1 MAKEQKEEL
10 AASPPKKQK
19 HYMDPKN
26 INRKGRPL
34 KGTEKHTGVN
44 VLRVSRASLK
54 KRIKVLEEIAY
65 NPKSENKDK
74 LQAIKLLTDILG
86 DKVTLNES
94 LGIQK
99 ITQKLEEITKRTNI
113 QNYNTVQEKPITQ
126 PIKEDISKIAS
137 KSDVFEAD
145 FLDNNLNETYPET
158 HNPLQTNDLQN
169 IKKLNETHE
178 TLDNTP
184 INTINDSFLDEDVI
198 KESEN
203 VIKPNNSPIK
213 DNENII
219 GANNSPIKDIN
230 DTIKLCAD
238 ENSVMD
244 NVIKAN
250 ENTINNSADVIKEEP
265 NTIKPNDSTIKDND
279 SPIKEEIIELFF
291 EVKVD
296 DDKSNDPFL
305 TEEE

>member
-1 MAKEQKEEL
+1 MANQKKEEL
-10 AASPPKKQK
+10 AVNQENQEVSPKIKKVV
-19 HYMDPKN
+19 
-26 INRKGRPL
+26 GRP
-34 KGTEKHTGVN
+34 KGSTKEYNAK
-44 VLRVSRASLK
+44 RRSLG
-54 KRIKVLEEIAY
+54 KRIKVLEAIIY
-65 NPKSENKDK
+65 NDK
-74 LQAIKLLTDILG
+74 EESRDRLAAIRILTQILG
-86 DKVTLNES
+86 DKIPEDDNNPEKS
-94 LGIQK
+94 NK
-99 ITQKLEEITKRTNI
+99 IVQKLEEINRKTKNDAPI
-113 QNYNTVQEKPITQ
+113 SSQIKPITK
-126 PIKEDISKIAS
+126 PIKAEISKIAN

-145 FLDNNLNETYPET
+145 FLD
-158 HNPLQTNDLQN
+158 D
-169 IKKLNETHE
+169 E
-178 TLDNTP
+178 TLDNAP
-184 INTINDSFLDEDVI
+184 I

-219 GANNSPIKDIN
+219 GANNSPITDIN

-250 ENTINNSADVIKEEP
+250 ENTINKSADVIKEEP

>member
-10 AASPPKKQK
+10 AVNPPKKQK

-113 QNYNTVQEKPITQ
+113 QNYNTVQEKPINQ
-126 PIKEDISKIAS
+126 PIKEDISKTAS

-184 INTINDSFLDEDVI
+184 I

-203 VIKPNNSPIK
+203 VIKPNDSPIK

-230 DTIKLCAD
+230 D
-238 ENSVMD
+238 
-244 NVIKAN
+244 
-250 ENTINNSADVIKEEP
+250 TINNSADVIKEEP

-279 SPIKEEIIELFF
+279 STIKEELTELFF
-291 EVKVD
+291 DVKVD
-296 DDKSNDPFL
+296 DDKSNEPFL

>member
-10 AASPPKKQK
+10 AVNPPKKQK

-113 QNYNTVQEKPITQ
+113 QNYNTVQEKPINQ
-126 PIKEDISKIAS
+126 PIKEDISKTAS

-145 FLDNNLNETYPET
+145 FLD
-158 HNPLQTNDLQN
+158 D
-169 IKKLNETHE
+169 E
-178 TLDNTP
+178 TLDNAP
-184 INTINDSFLDEDVI
+184 I

-203 VIKPNNSPIK
+203 VIKPNDSPIK

-230 DTIKLCAD
+230 DTI
-238 ENSVMD
+238 
-244 NVIKAN
+244 
-250 ENTINNSADVIKEEP
+250 NNSADVIKEEP
-265 NTIKPNDSTIKDND
+265 NTIKPNDSTIK
-279 SPIKEEIIELFF
+279 EELTELFF
-291 EVKVD
+291 DVKIEE
-296 DDKSNDPFL
+296 DKNSEPFL